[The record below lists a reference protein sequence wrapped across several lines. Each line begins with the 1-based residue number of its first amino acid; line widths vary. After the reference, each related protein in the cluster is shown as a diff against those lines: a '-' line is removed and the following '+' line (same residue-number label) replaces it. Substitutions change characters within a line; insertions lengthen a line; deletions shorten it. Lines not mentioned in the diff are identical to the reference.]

1 MDPSQTQH
9 STSSLLSLLASY
21 STALPLSLHQPLL
34 QPPAPLL
41 KHTLQ
46 ALLLVRQMGLVL
58 PPPALQTVL
67 RGAYRAYAANAKFV
81 SPATL
86 PALAF
91 MAAGVVELS
100 SLDLAVT
107 YQVRG

>member
-1 MDPSQTQH
+1 MLCTNCC
-9 STSSLLSLLASY
+9 AV
-21 STALPLSLHQPLL
+21 
-34 QPPAPLL
+34 
-41 KHTLQ
+41 Q

-67 RGAYRAYAANAKFV
+67 RGAYRAYVSNAKFV

-86 PALAF
+86 PALSF

-100 SLDLAVT
+100 SLDPSVT
-107 YQVRG
+107 YEVGRQEGSEGQ

>member
-1 MDPSQTQH
+1 
-9 STSSLLSLLASY
+9 
-21 STALPLSLHQPLL
+21 
-34 QPPAPLL
+34 
-41 KHTLQ
+41 
-46 ALLLVRQMGLVL
+46 VRQLGLVL

-107 YQVRG
+107 YQVGRGIIPLAKRHVRAC

>member
-1 MDPSQTQH
+1 MQ
-9 STSSLLSLLASY
+9 SLHCAAQCWKNAKCNRLTA
-21 STALPLSLHQPLL
+21 ALPCHCFRLDTS
-34 QPPAPLL
+34 
-41 KHTLQ
+41 LQ
-46 ALLLVRQMGLVL
+46 ALLLVRQMALVL

-81 SPATL
+81 SPSSL

-100 SLDLAVT
+100 SLDLSVT
-107 YQVRG
+107 YQVGLAR

>member
-1 MDPSQTQH
+1 MCPCKYCN
-9 STSSLLSLLASY
+9 STLLALLSASLCCVCRS
-21 STALPLSLHQPLL
+21 STLTLHLCL
-34 QPPAPLL
+34 
-41 KHTLQ
+41 LQ
-46 ALLLVRQMGLVL
+46 ALLLVRQLGLVL

-107 YQVRG
+107 YQVGVPLA

>member
-1 MDPSQTQH
+1 MKWLKCCFLCCWLRCH
-9 STSSLLSLLASY
+9 VF
-21 STALPLSLHQPLL
+21 PLHRPLL
-34 QPPAPLL
+34 QPPL
-41 KHTLQ
+41 LQ

-107 YQVRG
+107 YQVGMWGFA